1 MPLYEYLCNECEHRF
16 ELLRP
21 ARESSRAQPC
31 PDCDADAKRVMSK
44 QWSAFT
50 YRDGRPRQL
59 PDDGGYYHLGKKV
72 SKPITGSVGGI
83 QHPEVNKK
91 APPKP
96 LTVEEMERYEYAK
109 EQHVNHVLHTGVDHE
124 DPGAAKT
131 EQEFGKRV
139 RQRGTFREEQVKR
152 RVRSSVRKLEYKKQT
167 RG

>member
-1 MPLYEYLCNECEHRF
+1 
-16 ELLRP
+16 
-21 ARESSRAQPC
+21 
-31 PDCDADAKRVMSK
+31 MSK

-96 LTVEEMERYEYAK
+96 LSVEEMERYEYAK
-109 EQHVNHVLHTGVDHE
+109 ELHLDRVLETGVDHE

-131 EQEFGKRV
+131 EQEFSKRV
-139 RQRGTFREEQVKR
+139 RRQGTFREEQVKR
-152 RVRSSVRKLEYKKQT
+152 RVRSNVRKLEYKKET
-167 RG
+167 RD